1 MSDTEHVKRIREEL
15 NTPSRMEE
23 IAKEDNDGWR
33 KSERTFRVPDSKSV
47 FRRRTRFRK
56 PE

>member
-47 FRRRTRFRK
+47 FRRSTRFRK